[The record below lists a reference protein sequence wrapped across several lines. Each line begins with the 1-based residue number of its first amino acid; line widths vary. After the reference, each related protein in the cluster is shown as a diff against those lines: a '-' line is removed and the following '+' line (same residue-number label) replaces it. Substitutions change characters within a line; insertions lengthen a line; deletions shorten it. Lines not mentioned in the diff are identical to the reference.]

1 MSDRALYTLVDDL
14 QKIEHRYGPIEVND
28 KSGGKVNILSCSLRE
43 CTLKEVELVISLL
56 HGEID
61 ATLDFVEPWQGDAM
75 KNLMSE
81 TGNTDDYY
89 EKLKRN
95 NSRGKSRTLEEQS
108 EALLAQ
114 MIVEINYAFL
124 SNICNYIAGMTDNF
138 ALEEFRKL
146 YAIRDE

>member
-1 MSDRALYTLVDDL
+1 
-14 QKIEHRYGPIEVND
+14 
-28 KSGGKVNILSCSLRE
+28 
-43 CTLKEVELVISLL
+43 
-56 HGEID
+56 
-61 ATLDFVEPWQGDAM
+61 M

-95 NSRGKSRTLEEQS
+95 NSRGKPRTLEEQS